1 MKKLILLAFILMTGC
16 ASQVKQE
23 APPPKVYPLLNFKGV
38 EAMDNNEVVQQSKQ
52 CIYAKMHP
60 NINYLSV
67 HTEQGKV
74 LVPVGVYCEPI
85 L

>member
-1 MKKLILLAFILMTGC
+1 
-16 ASQVKQE
+16 
-23 APPPKVYPLLNFKGV
+23 
-38 EAMDNNEVVQQSKQ
+38 MDNNEVVQQSKQ

-60 NINYLSV
+60 NITYLSV